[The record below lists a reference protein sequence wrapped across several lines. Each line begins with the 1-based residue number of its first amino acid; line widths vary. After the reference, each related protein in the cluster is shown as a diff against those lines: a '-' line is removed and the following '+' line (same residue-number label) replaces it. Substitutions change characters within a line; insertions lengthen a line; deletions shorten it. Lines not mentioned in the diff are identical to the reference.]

1 MKTAI
6 AVAAL
11 LFPLAA
17 HAQQWQQ
24 VTVDNQTV
32 DVLLPPN
39 YEPTQSYP
47 LVEFLHQNGMGCC
60 REALEGEFT
69 ADFRAMQAQH
79 PSIVVMPLLNQAG
92 SDGGQTINFGGVGQ
106 DGGGEQFALDAV
118 SMAESKFNIDK
129 SRVYVTGASMGGQ
142 GTDQL
147 MVDHGPASAQPVFA
161 AGLAMAGAMINAS
174 ASQAVQKLEATPI
187 IAVHGSQD
195 SQNLPGWDQQ
205 MADLDPSF
213 HLTMV
218 QGTGHDIWDGPSG
231 YSDMSL
237 WNQLFGYTLNGPAA
251 PLSMSSSAMK
261 SARRLVS
268 TNIGAPLTSSPP
280 VPASAAE
287 PAASTSAP
295 LPSPVVADPSLPRTI
310 GSSSCD
316 GPSTGDGTGQF
327 EVHGGRIIDPKGNV
341 FIAKG
346 LNAHVRTDPAA
357 ILAAFPGINFVRTP
371 VPDRASASAL
381 QSFVEGLTSHGVV
394 VEIEDH
400 PWPLVNAY
408 TGSELTAEAS
418 WYGSLASVFKGNPY
432 VWFGSL
438 NEPQWNGRANITGE
452 QVAVYNAIR
461 GAGNNTIIMMEAGV
475 GGGDPGSVGA
485 GALNPSAYTG
495 MTKIVWD
502 LHFYGWV
509 LDDSNT
515 DQSYADARLL
525 GQVMPIGEGAGAGTG
540 ILGAQGIQS
549 RDGRVPVIVGEFGVS
564 TEANQ
569 AEGDRVINAVIQ
581 AVQDGH
587 LQGFAGWGWDPTPAE
602 ALVLNGSLTDWGKV
616 LSMAV
621 ASSCQQLAPNAT
633 TDGQASSGS
642 SVVSVN
648 LPVVETPT
656 ASPLADTGDMPEI
669 APAAVNQ
676 SFQQGTQDATSTI
689 SAAASAVDALA
700 KARMQ

>member
-1 MKTAI
+1 MKTASTL

-11 LFPLAA
+11 LFPLGA
-17 HAQQWQQ
+17 HAQWQQ

-32 DVLLPPN
+32 DVLLSPN
-39 YEPTQSYP
+39 YDPAKSYP

-69 ADFRAMQAQH
+69 VDFQAMQAKH
-79 PSIVVMPLLNQAG
+79 PSIVIMPLLNQAG
-92 SDGGQTINFGGVGQ
+92 SNGGKTINFGGVGQ
-106 DGGGEQFALDAV
+106 DGGGERFALDAV
-118 SMAESKFNIDK
+118 SMAESKFSIDK

-161 AGLAMAGAMINAS
+161 AGLAMAGTMINAP
-174 ASQAVQKLEATPI
+174 AAQAVQKLEATPS
-187 IAVHGSQD
+187 IAVHGSQN

-205 MADLDPSF
+205 MSDLDPSF

-218 QGTGHDIWDGPSG
+218 HGAGHDVWDGPSG
-231 YSDMSL
+231 YADMSL

-251 PLSMSSSAMK
+251 PL
-261 SARRLVS
+261 
-268 TNIGAPLTSSPP
+268 
-280 VPASAAE
+280 
-287 PAASTSAP
+287 
-295 LPSPVVADPSLPRTI
+295 PSPVVADPSIPRTI

-316 GPSTGDGTGQF
+316 GLSTGDGTGQF

-346 LNAHVRTDPAA
+346 LNAYARTDPAA

-381 QSFVEGLTSHGVV
+381 RGFVEGLTSHGVV

-408 TGSELTAEAS
+408 TGSDLAAEAS
-418 WYGSLASVFKGNPY
+418 WYASLASAFKGNPY

-452 QVAVYNAIR
+452 QIAVYNAIR
-461 GAGNNTIIMMEAGV
+461 GAGDNTIIMMEAGV

-485 GALNPSAYTG
+485 GVLNPSAYAG

-515 DQSYADARLL
+515 DQSYADSWLL
-525 GQVMPIGEGAGAGTG
+525 GQVTPIGEGAGAGTG

-549 RDGRVPVIVGEFGVS
+549 RDGRVPVIVGELGIS

-602 ALVLNGSLTDWGKV
+602 ALIINGSLTDWGNK

-621 ASSCQQLAPNAT
+621 ASSCQQLAPNAR
-633 TDGQASSGS
+633 TDGQASSGG

-648 LPVVETPT
+648 LPVAETPT
-656 ASPLADTGDMPEI
+656 ASPLADTGDMPEV
-669 APAAVNQ
+669 ATADVDQ